1 MPVGC
6 RNEIAIPH
14 DQEAVKQDAA
24 FFNVFKHMNQLGGI
38 SALFFGQGGFTLLSR
53 PVCWLEFLG

>member
-1 MPVGC
+1 MPVGFL
-6 RNEIAIPH
+6 NEIAIPH

-24 FFNVFKHMNQLGGI
+24 LFNVFKYMNQLGGI
-38 SALFFGQGGFTLLSR
+38 HNLLFGQGSFPLLSR